1 MLSFLTHLFVLAA
14 DAPSAVPGQ
23 GQPQG
28 PAPGPGDGMLQMLL
42 MIGPMVVIF
51 WLLIWRPESKRR
63 KSHETLMN
71 SLKPK
76 DKVVTVGGMHGTVVD
91 LDKDDV
97 VLLVDAKKDIK
108 IKFRRSSISSIES
121 APAEAEKK

>member
-1 MLSFLTHLFVLAA
+1 MLASSLSYLFVLAA
-14 DAPSAVPGQ
+14 ESAP
-23 GQPQG
+23 
-28 PAPGPGDGMLQMLL
+28 PAPGPQPGPEAGMMQMLL
-42 MIGPMVVIF
+42 MIGPMIVIF

-71 SLKPK
+71 TLKPK

-97 VLLVDAKKDIK
+97 VLLIDPKKDIK
-108 IKFRRSSISSIES
+108 VKFRRSSVSSIES
-121 APAEAEKK
+121 APPEAEKK